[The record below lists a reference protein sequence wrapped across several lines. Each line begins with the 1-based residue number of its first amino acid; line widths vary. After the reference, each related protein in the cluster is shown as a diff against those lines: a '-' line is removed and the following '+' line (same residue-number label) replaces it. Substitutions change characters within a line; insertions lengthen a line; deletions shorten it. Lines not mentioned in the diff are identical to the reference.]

1 MRRSTR
7 TTIEP
12 TEQDVPF
19 DQLTQAPPAPEWE
32 FPPLEAGVPTEAI
45 AVVAPK
51 GGQGKTTIAINLAT
65 GLAEVAPNSV
75 VLVDADL
82 QFGDITAALGLSP
95 GEHHRRGGE

>member
-1 MRRSTR
+1 MRTR
-7 TTIEP
+7 IVE
-12 TEQDVPF
+12 TECLLIQSRRRLED
-19 DQLTQAPPAPEWE
+19 WE
-32 FPPLEAGVPTEAI
+32 FPPLEAGVPSEAI

-82 QFGDITAALGLSP
+82 QFGDITAALALSP
-95 GEHHRRGGE
+95 SARSSMRWLMSRPTRSC

>member
-1 MRRSTR
+1 MTEAEATEAGRRSG
-7 TTIEP
+7 
-12 TEQDVPF
+12 F
-19 DQLTQAPPAPEWE
+19 LPPID
-32 FPPLEAGVPTEAI
+32 GSVRTEAI

-82 QFGDITAALGLSP
+82 QFGDIADGARTRADAARSSMP
-95 GEHHRRGGE
+95 SRMRRPTRSC